1 MAPVWQQC
9 LTNWCS
15 SHERCDWLE
24 RPRKAGLWKEVF
36 LWWWWFGLIMNKVY
50 FYSVNV
56 PQKSFHLRHH
66 DLWPAPLTLIIK
78 DCIQTMDRGR
88 SCTSCLPVKSFKW
101 CNKAKTSLSVTYLL
115 PWLLSPRV
123 SSSPPLFASSEGGS
137 RTRGEE
143 VREGNFGRS
152 VCEEQQLGLEES
164 SRDWI
169 TFDSDQYSFKG
180 LFVMWV
186 HVDLQDEPYC
196 CSEDWKLHWAL
207 IYFSAFNSHL

>member
-36 LWWWWFGLIMNKVY
+36 LWCWWFGLIMNKVY

-152 VCEEQQLGLEES
+152 VCEEEQRLNHIWFWSIFLQRFICDVSACRSPGRALLLLWGLKASLS
-164 SRDWI
+164 SD
-169 TFDSDQYSFKG
+169 
-180 LFVMWV
+180 LF
-186 HVDLQDEPYC
+186 LC
-196 CSEDWKLHWAL
+196 
-207 IYFSAFNSHL
+207 F